1 MATSKTSK
9 VTPLRGKG
17 KTALRQAAF
26 LEAVACWGNWTTA
39 AEAASISL
47 RQAHRWLTDP
57 DFHARAL
64 SARREAADRLMA
76 EIRAEFDRDR
86 SKHLRIGIDMLDRMG
101 SADWARRQSL
111 ELSGPEGGPIAI
123 APAAEVRART
133 LAELERIRALQES
146 PALVDAPALG
156 AGRTDRDCG
165 ETAVKLRWITGIRDI
180 ANSAFREPDYAWV
193 SAFSHFRRPG

>member
-9 VTPLRGKG
+9 VIPLRGKG
-17 KTALRQAAF
+17 KPELRQAAV
-26 LEAVACWGNWTTA
+26 LAAVALWGNWSSA
-39 AEAASISL
+39 ADAADVSV
-47 RQAHRWLTDP
+47 RQVHRWLTDP

-111 ELSGPEGGPIAI
+111 ELSGPAGGPI

-156 AGRTDRDCG
+156 AGSNG
-165 ETAVKLRWITGIRDI
+165 
-180 ANSAFREPDYAWV
+180 SAGSKASLAPADGGPDA
-193 SAFSHFRRPG
+193 